1 MTTVAWIVLGVV
13 LILVVAAFL
22 VVKLLKALLL
32 ALRHQR
38 SS

>member
-1 MTTVAWIVLGVV
+1 MSTTAWIVLGAV
-13 LILVVAAFL
+13 LVVAAVLFIG
-22 VVKLLKALLL
+22 VKLFKALLL

>member
-1 MTTVAWIVLGVV
+1 MTTTAWIVLGAV
-13 LILVVAAFL
+13 LALAVAAF
-22 VVKLLKALLL
+22 VAVKLLKALLL

>member
-1 MTTVAWIVLGVV
+1 MSTTAWIVLGVV
-13 LILVVAAFL
+13 LALAAAAF
-22 VVKLLKALLL
+22 VAVKLFKALLL

>member
-1 MTTVAWIVLGVV
+1 MSTTSWIVLGVV
-13 LILVVAAFL
+13 LLLAVLFFIG
-22 VVKLLKALLL
+22 VKLLKALLL